1 MLDCVFNNLGWNNP
15 CLDEVAM
22 FSLPRWLLTI
32 CWLWATQGH
41 LGGPLRQLAVA
52 SYNKPRAILNC
63 IRFSLCSVNRAWPS
77 FELCQ
82 WLMKVMI
89 SNTSVKF
96 GLLWHLWNRNPWR
109 PIVIPLC
116 RGPPPPLCHYPPPKV
131 RQWWNIIVSLRVLE
145 IWNTKRLCQLW
156 EIRRH
161 VTLVTYTGSSS
172 GVEKIGLEGENSSTS
187 VSTFSL

>member
-1 MLDCVFNNLGWNNP
+1 MIWFLQPWVTYDRSANMSDCVFNNLGWNNP

-96 GLLWHLWNRNPWR
+96 GLLWHLWNRNPSK
-109 PIVIPLC
+109 PDCDSVV
-116 RGPPPPLCHYPPPKV
+116 RGP
-131 RQWWNIIVSLRVLE
+131 
-145 IWNTKRLCQLW
+145 
-156 EIRRH
+156 
-161 VTLVTYTGSSS
+161 
-172 GVEKIGLEGENSSTS
+172 SSTIMS
-187 VSTFSL
+187 LSSTKSKAVMEHYRQFTCLGNLKYKEALPALRDTKTCFTGFLYR